1 MRPWLSLDDITP
13 LLQDVT
19 DAIAEVALEL
29 DTVLGRGAAGAAH
42 ALQLLGQLLEERC
55 IARQA
60 VDERHRLAA
69 APLLLQAQRRAEAR
83 RHRRVATDRAAA
95 LAIAIGPPAARADA
109 PRGGGVDRLRVHGV
123 RITRRERRVGRR
135 RWERLGSERA

>member
-13 LLQDVT
+13 LLQDIT

-29 DTVLGRGAAGAAH
+29 DTVLHGGAAGAAH

-69 APLLLQAQRRAEAR
+69 APLLLHAQLRDDAR
-83 RHRRVATDRAAA
+83 RHRLVATHRAAA
-95 LAIAIGPPAARADA
+95 FAITLGPPAARADA
-109 PRGGGVDRLRVHGV
+109 PRGGG
-123 RITRRERRVGRR
+123 
-135 RWERLGSERA
+135 